1 MGRRRGFDE
10 SVVLRAVRD
19 RFWTTGYEGTS
30 TYDLMDATGL
40 GKGSIYMAFGN
51 KRDLYMRVFSDY
63 CEDLVSQTREAL
75 EDGSTV
81 PLPSPLARL
90 GFYLVSLAEQFAAE
104 SPHRGCFL
112 TKATADLAGLDK
124 TVADRARLA
133 YDDIAA
139 ILASVVREA
148 QDAGEVD
155 RAADSHAMGYLLLTV
170 IRGIDNLAKAD
181 VDSAMLTR
189 VARSAIDMLPNPGLS
204 EE

>member
-1 MGRRRGFDE
+1 MGRKRSFDE
-10 SVVLRAVRD
+10 PVVLNAVRD

-51 KRDLYMRVFSDY
+51 KHDLYVRVFSDY
-63 CEDLVSQTREAL
+63 CEDLVSQAHEAL
-75 EDGSTV
+75 GDGSAV

-90 GFYLVSLAEQFAAE
+90 ERYLVSLAEHFGAE

-112 TKATADLAGLDK
+112 TKATVDLAGLDQA
-124 TVADRARLA
+124 VADRARLA

-139 ILASVVREA
+139 IFATTVRDA

-155 RAADSHAMGYLLLTV
+155 RKANSRTLGYLLLTV
-170 IRGIDNLAKAD
+170 IRGIDCLAKAD
-181 VDSAMLTR
+181 VDSATLTR
-189 VARSAIDMLPNPGLS
+189 AAQSAIDMLPKPGTI
-204 EE
+204 